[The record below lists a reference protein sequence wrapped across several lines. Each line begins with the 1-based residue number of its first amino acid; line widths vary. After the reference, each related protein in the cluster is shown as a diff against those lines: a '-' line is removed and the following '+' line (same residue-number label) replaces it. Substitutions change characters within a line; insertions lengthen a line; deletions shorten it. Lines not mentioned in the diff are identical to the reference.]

1 MLMKTNSLGKVIS
14 GISLKVYQEMSK
26 SLEAFKNKIFIEAK
40 EEFWLKCRERYDQMI
55 EKKKEKHQKL
65 MDVFELSLNNHIKKE
80 KDD

>member
-1 MLMKTNSLGKVIS
+1 
-14 GISLKVYQEMSK
+14 
-26 SLEAFKNKIFIEAK
+26 
-40 EEFWLKCRERYDQMI
+40 MI